1 MRQGQSMMHFLDQ
14 FDWSN
19 YLASSFLDR
28 HLSRNRQVRRRLAG
42 APIKCS
48 HPNHQSKG
56 TFVKANSR
64 PEPIPDGYYLHT
76 PGHQSPRVTP
86 LFMHQSRCSISILH
100 QSASRLCHN
109 WCAAT
114 FIHTC
119 PTKASPPVP
128 FVFLTFVQCLSFIT
142 HLAHT
147 LTTILTLSHTY
158 STLLPYLYKNAI
170 LQESCFAGRDCHRS
184 CRCSTRCSRLPE

>member
-1 MRQGQSMMHFLDQ
+1 MMHFLDQ

-19 YLASSFLDR
+19 YLASSFLDQ
-28 HLSRNRQVRRRLAG
+28 HLSRNRQVRRIAD
-42 APIKCS
+42 APIKCP
-48 HPNHQSKG
+48 HLNHQSKG

-64 PEPIPDGYYLHT
+64 PEPITDGYYLHT

-142 HLAHT
+142 HLDTHTHNHLDT
-147 LTTILTLSHTY
+147 LTYVLNTATVSTQECYLTRV
-158 STLLPYLYKNAI
+158 LL
-170 LQESCFAGRDCHRS
+170 CW
-184 CRCSTRCSRLPE
+184 